1 MSSCGFKPM
10 LAKDSESF
18 RMLDEVRIAKVE
30 GEDKDRL
37 RMIILEEFDNDP
49 HSVPLYDLNIRI
61 KHNNYQQAILKDGQA
76 TRYKV
81 NVVLSY
87 RLVDAENKKLV
98 DEGELYL
105 NSGYDTSD
113 SDFKNY
119 IADRNISD
127 NLIRDLCYDLKS
139 KISLILID
147 KDNIV
152 K

>member
-1 MSSCGFKPM
+1 M
-10 LAKDSESF
+10 LAKDSESY
-18 RMLDEVRIAKVE
+18 RMLDEVRVAKVE

-37 RMIILEEFDNDP
+37 RMIILQEFDNNP
-49 HSVPLYDLNIRI
+49 HSVPLYDLDI
-61 KHNNYQQAILKDGQA
+61 KVRHYNSQQAILKDGQA

-81 NVVLSY
+81 RIVLSY
-87 RLVDAENKKLV
+87 RLVDAETKKLI
-98 DEGELYL
+98 DAGEVSL

-113 SDFKNY
+113 SDFQNY

-127 NLIRDLCYDLKS
+127 SLIKELCDDLKS

-147 KDNIV
+147 KNNIV